1 MTVRHQANRKLS
13 KWQLVA
19 NGELLIFKMA
29 ALSTFPHP
37 RLTNRNLSPWET
49 TVG

>member
-29 ALSTFPHP
+29 VLSIFPLLHWP
-37 RLTNRNLSPWET
+37 IGTYHHGKQPL
-49 TVG
+49 V